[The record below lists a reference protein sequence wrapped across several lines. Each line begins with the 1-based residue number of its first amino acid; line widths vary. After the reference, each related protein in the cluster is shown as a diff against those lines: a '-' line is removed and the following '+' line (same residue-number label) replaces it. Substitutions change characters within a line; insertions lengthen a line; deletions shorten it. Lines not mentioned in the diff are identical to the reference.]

1 MTVEKLI
8 EFENKIGDMFN
19 NKQIK
24 APIHLYNGNEEK
36 MIDIFWIK
44 SKKLFFLKKIIFF
57 DFLRKKIFR
66 TKKSS
71 A

>member
-19 NKQIK
+19 NKLIK

-36 MIDIFWIK
+36 MIDK
-44 SKKLFFLKKIIFF
+44 ELKEIVEYYKQKFIW
-57 DFLRKKIFR
+57 
-66 TKKSS
+66 
-71 A
+71 